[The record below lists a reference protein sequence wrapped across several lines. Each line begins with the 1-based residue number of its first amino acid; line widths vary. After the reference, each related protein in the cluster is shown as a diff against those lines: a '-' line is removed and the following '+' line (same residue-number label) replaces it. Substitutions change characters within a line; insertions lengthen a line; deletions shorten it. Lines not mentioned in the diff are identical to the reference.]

1 MTPGASTKRK
11 HIDEN
16 QDVDSRKKSRASEP
30 SSPVPLMLPCSSSNE
45 RDLEDEEGEFK
56 PPVAV
61 KTERTGPIL
70 NDRDMNS
77 G

>member
-11 HIDEN
+11 HTDEN
-16 QDVDSRKKSRASEP
+16 QDVDSRKKSKASEP
-30 SSPVPLMLPCSSSNE
+30 SSPVPLILPGSSSNE
-45 RDLEDEEGEFK
+45 RDLEDEEGELK
-56 PPVAV
+56 SPVAV
-61 KTERTGPIL
+61 KTERIAPIL